1 MTTLSKIKGFFILIF
16 LFSNQWM
23 MGQTP
28 EEKKMI
34 LEKTNIKKLDSL
46 KSKLISKTNAQKQR
60 AIALA
65 KSQDKPIFIE
75 NENGSFDELMGVLED
90 GSLYYY
96 AIDNV
101 DAARSTR
108 TNHLNSGG
116 SLGLNLNGQNMLGGV
131 WDGGPAR
138 TTHNEFSGRVSLG
151 DGETQLNNNSFH
163 MTHVVGTIGA
173 VGLNPDAKGMA
184 NQSLVKTFDWNND
197 TTEVIDEIL
206 NEGLLLSN
214 HSYGTRASQAPSW
227 LIGAYSTEASV
238 WDEIAY
244 AAPYYLMV
252 TSAGNEGNFF
262 NAEATTPLFDK
273 LTTNKNSKNNLVIAN
288 AEDAVVNNNGN
299 LVFVDI
305 NSSSSQ
311 GPTDDNRIKPDITGN
326 GTGVFSTNST
336 NNNSYTTLSGTS
348 MSGPNV
354 MGTLLLLQQYHNQL
368 HNNYM
373 WSSTLKGLVC
383 HTADDA
389 GNVGP
394 DVSFGWG
401 LLNAKRAAETLTQNG
416 LSAWVSEE
424 ILNNDETFTFT
435 VRAAGNTPLIASI
448 TWTDVAGEPL
458 NGQLNNPSPRLVQ
471 DLDIRVS
478 NGNSTFFPWKL
489 QANPNLIAIRTQDN
503 FTDNVEQVRIEN
515 PSAQDYVITVTH
527 KGDLV
532 NNKQAFSLVVTGTTS
547 SFAIRTKGNDY
558 VICNNQNLTI
568 PFDFVT
574 NITSNVTF
582 QAVNLPENVI
592 ANFSSNTSSV
602 NASLTLNLSNFQN
615 TPAGDYVIGISA
627 SNGLETEI
635 RNIRLKIYSTNFEQM
650 VYNAPANGQ
659 STVATSSVFS
669 WETNENAESY
679 TFQLANN
686 PNFETILFETE
697 VTQTSFTYT
706 DLLPETTYYWRAIPE
721 NRCAVSGNNTFAF
734 FQTGIR
740 LCDIVYAASDF
751 SNAII
756 GEVANSTATVPIEV
770 NENFSIANVIVHL
783 DVSHTWVQDLT
794 VYLEGPAAIGS
805 PIITLIQEVCG
816 EQDDFSANFTDAGG
830 PIICNDN
837 PAFSGDVAPQQ
848 SLSNFS
854 NLSAQGTWNIIV
866 VDNHNQDGGTI
877 NNAFLSFCNVSPILA
892 NLDLVHNNILTA
904 INTDKIVLNSEV
916 LASSQMPGNPQ
927 HTFTL
932 VDLPDLG
939 QLNKNGVP
947 MVIGSTFTQTDV
959 NQGNLVYSND
969 LSMPANDSFRV
980 NILNSIQS
988 WLPNQ
993 IINIQINETLSSA
1006 VFENHE
1012 IKIYPNPTNGI
1023 VNLNVGS
1030 FWQDA
1035 NIIVHDLTGRK
1046 MMQRTISNSELAID
1060 LSHLNEGLYM
1070 ISVEKDEQKNTFK
1083 IFLKR

>member
-28 EEKKMI
+28 EEKKKI
-34 LEKTNIKKLDSL
+34 IEKTNVKKLDSL
-46 KSKLISKTNAQKQR
+46 KSKLISKTNAQKQK
-60 AIALA
+60 AIAQA

-75 NENGSFDELMGVLED
+75 NDNGSFDELMGVLED
-90 GSLYYY
+90 GSLFYYS
-96 AIDNV
+96 IDNV

-138 TTHNEFSGRVSLG
+138 TTHNEFSGRVSVG

-163 MTHVVGTIGA
+163 MTHVVGTIA
-173 VGLNPDAKGMA
+173 ATGLDPDAKGMA

-197 TTEVIDEIL
+197 TSEVIDEIL

-227 LIGAYSTEASV
+227 LIGAYSTEASI

-262 NAEATTPLFDK
+262 NSDATTPFFDK

-288 AEDAVVNNNGN
+288 AEDAIVGNNGS
-299 LVFVDI
+299 LAFVEI
-305 NSSSSQ
+305 NGSSSQ

-368 HNNYM
+368 HNNFM

-394 DVSFGWG
+394 DVNFGWG

-424 ILNNDETFTFT
+424 VLNNDDTFTFT
-435 VRAAGNTPLIASI
+435 VKAAGNTPLIASI
-448 TWTDVAGEPL
+448 TWTDVAGEPI
-458 NGQLNNPSPRLVQ
+458 NGELNNPSPRLVQ

-478 NGNSTFFPWKL
+478 NGNNTFFPWKL
-489 QANPNLIAIRTQDN
+489 QADPNLIAIRTEDN

-532 NNKQAFSLVVTGTTS
+532 NDKQAFSLVVTGATS

-558 VICNNQNLTI
+558 VICNNQTLTI

-574 NITSNVTF
+574 NITGNVTF

-592 ANFSSNTSSV
+592 ANFSSNASSV

-615 TPAGDYVIGISA
+615 TPAGDYVLGISA
-627 SNGLETEI
+627 SNGIETEI
-635 RNIRLKIYSTNFEQM
+635 RNIRLKIYSTNFEST

-659 STVATSSVFS
+659 LTVATSSVFS
-669 WETNENAESY
+669 WEANENAESY

-686 PNFETILFETE
+686 PNFETILFEAE

-706 DLLPETTYYWRAIPE
+706 ELLPETIYYWRAIPE
-721 NRCAVSGNNTFAF
+721 NRCGISENISFSS
-734 FQTGIR
+734 FQTGFNQ
-740 LCDIVYAASDF
+740 CGIVFTATNFSD
-751 SNAII
+751 AII
-756 GEVANSTATVPIEV
+756 GEVANSIATIPIEV
-770 NENFSIANVIVHL
+770 NQNISIDNLIVHL

-805 PIITLIQEVCG
+805 PTITLLQEVCG
-816 EQDDFSANFTDAGG
+816 EEDNFSANFTDSGNL
-830 PIICNDN
+830 IFCNPN
-837 PAFSGDVAPQQ
+837 PAFTGDVLPFE

-877 NNAFLSFCNVSPILA
+877 NNAFLSFCAVTPLIANV
-892 NLDLVHNNILTA
+892 NLIHNNITTT
-904 INTDKIVLNSEV
+904 INSDKVVLNSEV
-916 LASSQMPGNPQ
+916 LTTSQMPGNPQ
-927 HTFTL
+927 HTYTL
-932 VDLPDLG
+932 VDLPNLG
-939 QLNKNGVP
+939 QLIKNGVSLT
-947 MVIGSTFTQTDV
+947 IGDTFTQTDI

-969 LSMPANDSFRV
+969 LSQQANDSFLVDVR
-980 NILNSIQS
+980 NATQS

-993 IINIQINETLSSA
+993 IVNIQINETLSSV
-1006 VFENHE
+1006 VFENQE

-1023 VNLNVGS
+1023 VNLNAGS

-1046 MMQRTISNSELAID
+1046 MMQRTISNNELAID
-1060 LSHLNEGLYM
+1060 LSHLNEGLYL